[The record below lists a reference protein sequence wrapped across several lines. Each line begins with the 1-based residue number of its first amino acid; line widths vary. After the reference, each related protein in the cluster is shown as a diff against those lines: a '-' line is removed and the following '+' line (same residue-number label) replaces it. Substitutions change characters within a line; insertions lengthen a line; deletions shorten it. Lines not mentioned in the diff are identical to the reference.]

1 MFTVETEDN
10 HKKIVALDTNGE
22 QEDIE
27 IYIERDGRVF
37 IRQWTEDLNEYQV
50 LILSVNQFCS
60 LISITELE
68 GRDGLFSIDVEI

>member
-27 IYIERDGRVF
+27 VYIDRDGRVF
-37 IRQWTEDLNEYQV
+37 IRQWTEDLQEYQV
-50 LILSVNQFCS
+50 LSLSASQFWS

-68 GRDGLFSIDVEI
+68 GKEGLFSIETDI

>member
-27 IYIERDGRVF
+27 IFIDRDGCVF
-37 IRQWTEDLNEYQV
+37 IRQWTEDLQEYQV
-50 LILSVNQFCS
+50 LFLSASQFWS

-68 GRDGLFSIDVEI
+68 GKEGLFSIETDI

>member
-27 IYIERDGRVF
+27 IYIDRDGRVF
-37 IRQWTEDLNEYQV
+37 IRQWTEDLQEYQV
-50 LILSVNQFCS
+50 LFLSANQFWS

-68 GRDGLFSIDVEI
+68 GKEGLFSIETDI

>member
-27 IYIERDGRVF
+27 VYIDRDGRVF
-37 IRQWTEDLNEYQV
+37 IRQWTEDLQEYQV
-50 LILSVNQFCS
+50 LFLSASQFWS

-68 GRDGLFSIDVEI
+68 GKEGLFSIETDI

>member
-1 MFTVETEDN
+1 MFTVETEGN

-27 IYIERDGRVF
+27 VYIDRGGRVV
-37 IRQWTEDLNEYQV
+37 IRQWTEDLQEYQV
-50 LILSVNQFCS
+50 IFLSANQFWS

-68 GRDGLFSIDVEI
+68 GKEGLFSIEADV